1 MPNDRQWLQAEHSGE
16 DDLAETLFAQLVTE
30 ILPIEA
36 GPDFVGRTAQAA
48 WRSRTRRRFVKA
60 LAGVVAVLSIG
71 FAAFSSMYELR
82 GLAVGL
88 IARGAAVFSHGLVW
102 LLTSA
107 SAGVRWWWIA
117 ERIGTAVSG
126 TIAARPLSPGRC
138 RRYGD
143 DCPVG
148 DRGVEAVGPRKLR
161 NAGIQG
167 RSDYDISIKEL

>member
-16 DDLAETLFAQLVTE
+16 DDLAEMLFARLVAE
-30 ILPIEA
+30 IPLIDA

-71 FAAFSSMYELR
+71 FAAFASMYELR

-88 IARGAAVFSHGLVW
+88 IAWGTAVLSHWLVW

-107 SAGVRWWWIA
+107 GAGVRWWWIA

-126 TIAARPLSPGRC
+126 TIAAPSATA
-138 RRYGD
+138 
-143 DCPVG
+143 
-148 DRGVEAVGPRKLR
+148 AVAAMEMIALLAIVALKQLVRE
-161 NAGIQG
+161 
-167 RSDYDISIKEL
+167 D

>member
-16 DDLAETLFAQLVTE
+16 DDLAEMLFARLVAE
-30 ILPIEA
+30 IPPIDA
-36 GPDFVGRTAQAA
+36 GPDFVGRTVQAA

-71 FAAFSSMYELR
+71 FAAFGSMYELR
-82 GLAVGL
+82 GLAVAL

-126 TIAARPLSPGRC
+126 TIAAPSAAA
-138 RRYGD
+138 
-143 DCPVG
+143 
-148 DRGVEAVGPRKLR
+148 AVAAMEMIALLAIVALKQLVHENSGTQDSRKVRL
-161 NAGIQG
+161 
-167 RSDYDISIKEL
+167 

>member
-16 DDLAETLFAQLVTE
+16 DALAEMLFARLMAE
-30 ILPIEA
+30 IPPIEA

-71 FAAFSSMYELR
+71 FAGFASIYELR

-88 IARGAAVFSHGLVW
+88 SAWGTAMLSHGLVW

-107 SAGVRWWWIA
+107 SAAIRWWWIA
-117 ERIGTAVSG
+117 DRIGTAVSG
-126 TIAARPLSPGRC
+126 TIVAPSVVAAVAAMEMIALLAIVALKQLVHENSGTQDSGKVRL
-138 RRYGD
+138 
-143 DCPVG
+143 
-148 DRGVEAVGPRKLR
+148 
-161 NAGIQG
+161 
-167 RSDYDISIKEL
+167 